1 VIGFIKMM
9 INKLFSLFSN
19 KEGER
24 IMAEPY
30 LCPSCK
36 TNRSRFNIIDQN
48 PQYVKKDPQTGDII
62 NTFSHDE
69 LDPFHLPYRGSE
81 KRIQCGACGLI
92 EDERSFVAMA
102 KYNPRQEG

>member
-1 VIGFIKMM
+1 MIGFIKMM

-48 PQYVKKDPQTGDII
+48 PQSGDII